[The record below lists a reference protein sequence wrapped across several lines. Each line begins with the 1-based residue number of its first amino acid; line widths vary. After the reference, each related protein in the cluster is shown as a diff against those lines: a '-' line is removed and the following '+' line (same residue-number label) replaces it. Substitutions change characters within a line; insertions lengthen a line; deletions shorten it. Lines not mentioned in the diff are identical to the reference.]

1 MPVTVKDKGWNLL
14 KAKLN
19 KNVPRVRVGI
29 FGDAAAA
36 KANDSDK
43 TVGQIANAHEH
54 GLGVPQRSWMRATV
68 EANQTDIMAGLRKAA
83 RSVLNPLSPK
93 GTEIK
98 LLGQVGQHIAGLM
111 RQRISSGIAPALSER
126 YLPRKL
132 AKYPGATTPL
142 IASGQMIGSIG
153 AEVEGAPNVIKAQR
167 GAARKA
173 AKRALARRRRQR
185 RIDRTQKA
193 IKRLARKGARAAT
206 RTLKRQARNVRRALR
221 RRRRRR

>member
-1 MPVTVKDKGWNLL
+1 MKICTRPARGLCPRGAKLPVTVRDKGWNLL
-14 KAKLN
+14 KAKLA
-19 KNVPRVRVGI
+19 KGVPRVRVGI

-54 GLGVPQRSWMRATV
+54 GLGVPRRSWMRDTV
-68 EANQTDIMAGLRKAA
+68 EANQADILNGLRRAA
-83 RSVLNPLSPK
+83 RAVLSPSAPR
-93 GTEIK
+93 GTEVK

-132 AKYPGATTPL
+132 AKYPGTTTPL
-142 IASGQMIGSIG
+142 IASGQMWGAIG
-153 AEVEGAPNVIKAQR
+153 AEVEGSAAVAKGQR

-173 AKRALARRRRQR
+173 AK
-185 RIDRTQKA
+185 K
-193 IKRLARKGARAAT
+193 
-206 RTLKRQARNVRRALR
+206 ALR
-221 RRRRRR
+221 RRRRR